1 MVDERHRYLLLLTAA
16 LESSMGEDG
25 SITLE
30 RLMYLLELRTS
41 KEHDPQ
47 SRKLAGWL
55 KSEVYVS
62 GTTKGWYK
70 VDRLDCRLSL
80 MLDRETKRYRQAI
93 RHASLGLYQW

>member
-1 MVDERHRYLLLLTAA
+1 MSAIDIYCYLRLPWNPAWVKMAA
-16 LESSMGEDG
+16 LRSSD
-25 SITLE
+25 SCS
-30 RLMYLLELRTS
+30 LELRTS

-62 GTTKGWYK
+62 GTTRGWYK

-93 RHASLGLYQW
+93 RHASLGRYQW